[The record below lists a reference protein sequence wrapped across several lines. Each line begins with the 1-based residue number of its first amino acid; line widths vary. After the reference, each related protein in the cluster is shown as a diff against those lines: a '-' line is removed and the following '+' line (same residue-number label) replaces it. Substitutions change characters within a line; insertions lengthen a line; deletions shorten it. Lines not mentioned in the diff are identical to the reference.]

1 MAADFVA
8 DALRVLVGIVL
19 HLHLEKEI
27 AAAHPWLAPIHLYT
41 KEMACAI
48 CHTRRPRRF
57 CPGVRGDICTICCGT
72 EREVSVDCPLSCEYL
87 REAHKHEKPQPMDA
101 GALPNRDVMLS
112 EEVLGENEEFLESLC
127 ATLGRAA
134 TGNSAVRDSDIREA
148 LEASVRTHRTLQ
160 SGLVYESL
168 PANPLAADLYQ
179 ALEEAIAEFRRQEA
193 ERLGVH
199 KTRESTTL
207 GLLVFLQHFEM
218 SYNNGR
224 PRGRAFLDALLNSYS
239 ADAETGGGS
248 GTSSLI
254 LP

>member
-1 MAADFVA
+1 
-8 DALRVLVGIVL
+8 
-19 HLHLEKEI
+19 
-27 AAAHPWLAPIHLYT
+27 
-41 KEMACAI
+41 MACAI
-48 CHTRRPRRF
+48 CHIRRPRRF

-87 REAHKHEKPQPMDA
+87 REAHKHEKPQPIET

-112 EEVLGENEEFLESLC
+112 EEVLEENEEFLAFLGQ
-127 ATLGRAA
+127 ALGRAA

-148 LEASVRTHRTLQ
+148 LDSSVRTHRTLQ
-160 SGLVYESL
+160 TGLVYESL

-179 ALEEAIAEFRRQEA
+179 ALEAAIAEFRRQEA

-199 KTRESTTL
+199 KTRESTTV
-207 GLLVFLQHFEM
+207 GLLVFLQHF
-218 SYNNGR
+218 GR
-224 PRGRAFLDALLNSYS
+224 PRGRAFLEALLNFYS
-239 ADAETGGGS
+239 VEAETGGGS

>member
-1 MAADFVA
+1 
-8 DALRVLVGIVL
+8 
-19 HLHLEKEI
+19 
-27 AAAHPWLAPIHLYT
+27 
-41 KEMACAI
+41 MACAI

-87 REAHKHEKPQPMDA
+87 REAHKHEKPQPIDT

-112 EEVLGENEEFLESLC
+112 EEVLGENEEFLGFLGQ
-127 ATLGRAA
+127 ALGRAA
-134 TGNSAVRDSDIREA
+134 TGNSAVRDADIREA

-179 ALEEAIAEFRRQEA
+179 ALESAIAEFRRQEA

-224 PRGRAFLDALLNSYS
+224 PRGRAFLEALLNFYS
-239 ADAETGGGS
+239 AEAETGGGS